1 MTLTLFL
8 LVVTAAASVLGQRQP
23 QQPRG
28 CVVDNIEM
36 CRYESHRE
44 MVDRFMRIQS
54 NFPHI
59 AKVGSIGRSVQGRQL
74 VYLKLSANPETRS
87 LMEPMFKY
95 VGNMHGNEV
104 VSRQMLIYLA
114 EHLAN
119 SYG

>member
-1 MTLTLFL
+1 
-8 LVVTAAASVLGQRQP
+8 
-23 QQPRG
+23 
-28 CVVDNIEM
+28 
-36 CRYESHRE
+36 
-44 MVDRFMRIQS
+44 MRICR
-54 NFPHI
+54 NTNDIYCFLFPKI
-59 AKVGSIGRSVQGRQL
+59 NVFKVGTIGRSVQGRQL

-119 SYG
+119 SYGRDERRVNAWQNILEKKKSIFSKQLLDLY

>member
-1 MTLTLFL
+1 M
-8 LVVTAAASVLGQRQP
+8 
-23 QQPRG
+23 
-28 CVVDNIEM
+28 
-36 CRYESHRE
+36 
-44 MVDRFMRIQS
+44 
-54 NFPHI
+54 
-59 AKVGSIGRSVQGRQL
+59 QGRQL

-119 SYG
+119 SYGRDERRVNAWQNMREKKKSIFSKQLLDLY